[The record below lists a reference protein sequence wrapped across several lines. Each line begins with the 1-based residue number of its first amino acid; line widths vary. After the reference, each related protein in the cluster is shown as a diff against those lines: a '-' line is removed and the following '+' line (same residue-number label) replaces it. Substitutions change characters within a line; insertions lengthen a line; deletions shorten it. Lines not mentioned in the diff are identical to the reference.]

1 MASTTPPP
9 PPAHGS
15 PPSSDSTESVAT
27 VGAPVG
33 PRIVARLI
41 DALMMGMAASLL
53 NAALVAPLFR
63 GRSGSGTVATMSGTS
78 TGVAGFVLSVMS
90 LGVTLAY
97 FALFDAR
104 MGGTPG
110 KKAVG
115 LRVEAS
121 TGGNPTM
128 GESLKRNSWLAL
140 SLVPAYGGLVQFAA
154 AIAIIVTISNS
165 PSNLGWHDVFA
176 ATRVTRS

>member
-1 MASTTPPP
+1 
-9 PPAHGS
+9 
-15 PPSSDSTESVAT
+15 
-27 VGAPVG
+27 
-33 PRIVARLI
+33 
-41 DALMMGMAASLL
+41 MGMAASLL
-53 NAALVAPLFR
+53 DAALVAPLFR
-63 GRSGSGTVATMSGTS
+63 GRAGSGMLATVSGTN

-121 TGGNPTM
+121 AGGNPTV
-128 GESLKRNSWLAL
+128 GESLERNAWLAL
-140 SLVPAYGGLVQFAA
+140 SLVPTYGGLVQFVA
-154 AIAIIVTISNS
+154 AITIIVTISNS
-165 PSNLGWHDVFA
+165 PSNLGWHDTLA
-176 ATRVTRS
+176 STRVTRT